1 MNNFSKA
8 KWIWHNSYRG
18 TNVYV
23 NFEDEFTL
31 SDIPSDCRIKI
42 SCDRNY
48 MLYINGSFVD
58 CGQYSVYEDMKF
70 YDELDIAPFVKT
82 GRNTLLAVIY
92 YQGASCSTYRRG
104 EPGLI
109 FEVTADGEI
118 VCASSELT
126 MAYKNSAFADGGE
139 IEMVS
144 GQLGFSFHFDA
155 TLENER
161 TGLRPADIV
170 QKTMDISP
178 RPIEKLKIDPPMKA
192 GLINKGVF
200 FDTETGTPAQKMQ
213 SAALSVQYL
222 CGSKPLPSEDGV
234 KFAAGM
240 GEIGPE
246 PDGVFAIIDLGGE
259 STGFLSLDIDVPHDC
274 DIYIGWG
281 EHLADLRVRSYVGG
295 RHFAALYRA
304 HAGRNRFE
312 NPLLRCGLRYL
323 ELHIY
328 AKECTLHYAGIR
340 PTLYPLPDPAKPPVS
355 DYLHRKIYDVC
366 CHTLLLCMHEHYEDC
381 PWREQALYTMDSRNQ
396 MLCGYYAFGE
406 TRFARAS
413 LALIAHSIREDN
425 MLELCSPAEVPI
437 TIPSFSAIFLVQ
449 LQEYLDFSGD
459 TDFAAETLPVAEHI
473 AGEFI
478 RRAENEK
485 GLIKCFGEQKYW
497 NFYEWQSGLEGSIMG
512 SVPEEQRTYDAP
524 LNAFVSLALQ
534 SLAKICARLGLAE
547 KEKYYRDAY
556 LKLNEAINAEFFDES
571 RGCYAS
577 FLLDDRISHY
587 SELTNS
593 LIVCAGA
600 VPEKRLGSVLDAIA
614 GGKLIPVTLSHSI
627 FKYDALMHNREKYG
641 QFVLDDIAELWGKM
655 LYSGA
660 TSFWETIDGEAAFG
674 NAGSLC
680 HGWSAIPVYIYFK
693 YFGNP
698 AA

>member
-1 MNNFSKA
+1 M
-8 KWIWHNSYRG
+8 
-18 TNVYV
+18 
-23 NFEDEFTL
+23 
-31 SDIPSDCRIKI
+31 
-42 SCDRNY
+42 
-48 MLYINGSFVD
+48 
-58 CGQYSVYEDMKF
+58 
-70 YDELDIAPFVKT
+70 
-82 GRNTLLAVIY
+82 
-92 YQGASCSTYRRG
+92 
-104 EPGLI
+104 
-109 FEVTADGEI
+109 
-118 VCASSELT
+118 
-126 MAYKNSAFADGGE
+126 
-139 IEMVS
+139 
-144 GQLGFSFHFDA
+144 
-155 TLENER
+155 
-161 TGLRPADIV
+161 
-170 QKTMDISP
+170 
-178 RPIEKLKIDPPMKA
+178 
-192 GLINKGVF
+192 
-200 FDTETGTPAQKMQ
+200 
-213 SAALSVQYL
+213 
-222 CGSKPLPSEDGV
+222 
-234 KFAAGM
+234 
-240 GEIGPE
+240 
-246 PDGVFAIIDLGGE
+246 
-259 STGFLSLDIDVPHDC
+259 
-274 DIYIGWG
+274 
-281 EHLADLRVRSYVGG
+281 RSYVGG

-304 HAGRNRFE
+304 RAGRNRFE

-328 AKECTLHYAGIR
+328 AKECTLYYAGIR
-340 PTLYPLPDPAKPPVS
+340 PTLYPLPKPVKPPVS

-366 CHTLLLCMHEHYEDC
+366 CHTLLLCMYEHYEDC

-459 TDFAAETLPVAEHI
+459 SDFAAETLPVAERI

-485 GLIKCFGEQKYW
+485 SLIKCFGEQKYW
-497 NFYEWQSGLEGSIMG
+497 NFYEWQSGLEGSIWG

-556 LKLNEAINAEFFDES
+556 LKLNEAINAAFFDES

-577 FLLDDRISHY
+577 FLLGDRIISHY

-600 VPEKRLGSVLDAIA
+600 VPVNRLESVLDAIA
-614 GGKLIPVTLSHSI
+614 GGNLIPVTLSHNI
-627 FKYDALMHNREKYG
+627 FKYDALMHNREKYS
-641 QFVLDDIAELWGKM
+641 QFVLDNIAELWGKM
-655 LYSGA
+655 LFSGA

-680 HGWSAIPVYIYFK
+680 HGWSAVPAYIYFK
-693 YFGNP
+693 
-698 AA
+698 